1 MRRRVVITGLG
12 AVTPVGIGIKA
23 FWHALRE
30 GTPGI
35 GTISRFD
42 PSPYPCQ
49 VAAEVRG
56 FDARDFMSVKRAAV
70 TTRFVQL
77 GVAAGRMAHDDAGLG
92 AAPRATRFPVC
103 FASSA
108 SAVPEFQDTIQQF
121 VEAGPRRFSPSVM
134 LESIGHA
141 ATNHVAVELGLRGQT
156 MTVASGCASA
166 LDAMQ
171 WACGEIQSGRVAGVL
186 VGATDAPLSTSIL
199 AAWCAMGLLTRWAG
213 PPAQAL
219 RPFDALMDGLV
230 IGEGA
235 GAFVLEDLDQARARG
250 ARLYAEVLGY
260 GTGTAGLHQGAVDP
274 RGASIQGAVRS
285 ALGAAGLEAA
295 DLDYV
300 NSHGSGSPE
309 HDRAETA
316 AYHAVF
322 GRYAYNIPVSSIKP
336 MTGQS
341 FAAAGALQVLAGCFA
356 LDEQFIPPTLNHDI
370 PDPAC
375 DLDYVPHRG
384 RGARLNRV
392 LVTSRTLGPT
402 YSAVI
407 LGRLGDAA

>member
-1 MRRRVVITGLG
+1 VVLTGLG
-12 AVTPVGIGIKA
+12 AVTPVGIGVKA
-23 FWHALRE
+23 FWGALQE
-30 GTPGI
+30 GVSGI
-35 GTISRFD
+35 DTITRFD
-42 PSPYPCQ
+42 PSPFPCR

-56 FDARDFMSVKRAAV
+56 FEPRHFMSAKRAAI

-77 GVAAGRMAHDDAGLG
+77 GVAAGRMAYDDAGL
-92 AAPRATRFPVC
+92 AATPLANRFPVC

-108 SAVPEFQDTIQQF
+108 SAVPEFQETIQEF
-121 VEAGPRRFSPSVM
+121 VEAGSRRISPAVM
-134 LESIGHA
+134 LESVGHA

-156 MTVASGCASA
+156 MTLASGCASA
-166 LDAMQ
+166 LDAIQ
-171 WACGEIQSGRVAGVL
+171 WGCDQIRDGRAPGVL
-186 VGATDAPLSTSIL
+186 IGATDAPLSTSVL
-199 AAWCAMGLLTRWAG
+199 AAWCAMGLLSRWAG

-235 GAFVLEDLDQARARG
+235 GAFVLEDLDHALGRG
-250 ARLYAEVLGY
+250 ARIYAEVLGY
-260 GTGTAGLHQGAVDP
+260 GMGTDGLHQGGVDP
-274 RGASIQGAVRS
+274 RGPSIQTAVRG
-285 ALGAAGLEAA
+285 ALRAARLDPE

-316 AYHAVF
+316 AYRAVF
-322 GRYAYNIPVSSIKP
+322 GRYAYSIPVSSIKP

-341 FAAAGALQVLAGCFA
+341 FAAAGALQIIAACFA
-356 LDEQFIPPTLNHDI
+356 LEEQFVPPTLNHDI
-370 PDPAC
+370 PDHAC
-375 DLDYVPHRG
+375 DLDYVPLRG

-392 LVTSRTLGPT
+392 LVTVRTLGPT

-407 LGRLGDAA
+407 LGRYSDSDPTRS